1 MERFLEIHEELK
13 RSMQKEVNLMRDLL
27 ANMHQEELSLLMHD
41 RPSWNKL
48 MEERAKIVE
57 NLGSWRS
64 LRIAATEK
72 LTTHYGQGKKGP
84 TLEEILPATEESSCE
99 ILSLRDQLMALTERT
114 NGQNY
119 RNQNL
124 YKQVEPHFDTP
135 VEKVRRGSAPAP
147 KPRRVSVIT
156 DREKAG

>member
-1 MERFLEIHEELK
+1 
-13 RSMQKEVNLMRDLL
+13 MQKEVNLMRDLL

-57 NLGSWRS
+57 HLGSWRS

-72 LTTHYGQGKKGP
+72 LTTHFGQEKKVP
-84 TLEEILPATEESSCE
+84 SLEELLPATLQSSCE

-114 NGQNY
+114 NSQNC
-119 RNQNL
+119 RNQTL
-124 YKQVEPHFDTP
+124 YNQVEPHFDTP
-135 VEKVRRGSAPAP
+135 VEKVRRASTPTP
-147 KPRRVSVIT
+147 KTRRVSVIT
-156 DREKAG
+156 YKERAG